1 MLSFFFFLLLRS
13 HTLHYSLCDQ
23 FTPCFSLPRPPAGE
37 YIAVEKVEVIQAKA
51 ESVESLWVYGNST
64 ESSLVAV
71 ANPKENVIM
80 AWAKENNKT
89 EPFEQLIT
97 TPEVNK
103 MVLEEIKAVAK
114 QNKLNGFET
123 VKAIHL
129 DIEPF
134 SVENGLLTPSFKKK
148 RKDFQLHYQ
157 AKIDEMYA
165 SLKK

>member
-1 MLSFFFFLLLRS
+1 M
-13 HTLHYSLCDQ
+13 
-23 FTPCFSLPRPPAGE
+23 
-37 YIAVEKVEVIQAKA
+37 
-51 ESVESLWVYGNST
+51 
-64 ESSLVAV
+64 

-80 AWAKENNKT
+80 AWAKENNKS

-103 MVLEEIKAVAK
+103 MVLDEIRAIAKENKLKGFEIIKA
-114 QNKLNGFET
+114 
-123 VKAIHL
+123 IYL
-129 DIEPF
+129 DTEPF

-157 AKIDEMYA
+157 EQIDAMYA